1 MATDGVT
8 DVSGAPIASGYE
20 VTVSDGTIVKSTY
33 DNGISIYL
41 NYNYYDV
48 VVNVNGE
55 NIKIDAYGF
64 YKTTEK
70 GAD

>member
-1 MATDGVT
+1 M
-8 DVSGAPIASGYE
+8 
-20 VTVSDGTIVKSTY
+20 TVSDGTIVKSTY